1 MYIQDTIA
9 AISTPL
15 GEGGIG
21 IIRVSGPETERI
33 AATIFRRKRN
43 GGLESHRFYY
53 GEVVD
58 PETDDTLDEAL
69 AVIMRAPR
77 SYTRE
82 DLLEIQ
88 CHGGCLVVQR
98 LLDLVLRHGARLAE
112 PGEFTKRA
120 FLNGR
125 IDLIQAEA
133 IIDVIRSKTD
143 AALALAQ
150 HQREGLLSRRV
161 VLVRERLLHALA
173 LVEAHIDFSEDEVGA
188 PPFAEIGR
196 LAGEGRTEIDGLLS
210 GFDEGKVLREGVSVV
225 IAGKPNVGKSSLLN
239 TLLREKRAIVT
250 SVPGTTRDIIEE
262 VVNIGGLPVR
272 MLDTAGVRETTDLVE
287 QEGVRLTLERIPL
300 ADLVLFMVDASRPF
314 DGEDRMI
321 LGALGASRVIVVR
334 NKSDLPPMIEFP
346 AEVAAAYEAVS
357 ISTLTGEGIDRLR
370 DAIRDTFLHGRAVD
384 GREFVALSQARHR
397 DALVKAQEGVDRF
410 LESLAAGA
418 ELEILAWELREAL
431 DAVGQVTG
439 ETTPDEVLDMIFSR
453 FCIGK

>member
-1 MYIQDTIA
+1 MYVQDTIA

-21 IIRVSGPETERI
+21 VVRVSGPGTERI
-33 AATIFRRKRN
+33 VATIFSGKRD

-53 GEVVD
+53 GDIRD
-58 PETDDTLDEAL
+58 PATGDILDEVL
-69 AVIMRAPR
+69 VVIMRAPR

-88 CHGGCLVVQR
+88 CHGGSLVVQR
-98 LLDLVLRHGARLAE
+98 ILDLVLRQGARPAE

-125 IDLIQAEA
+125 IDLVQAEA
-133 IIDVIRSKTD
+133 VIDVIRSKTD
-143 AALALAQ
+143 TALALAQ
-150 HQREGLLSRRV
+150 HQREGLLSQRIAAA
-161 VLVRERLLHALA
+161 RELLLHALA
-173 LVEAHIDFSEDEVGA
+173 LVEAHIDFPEEEVG
-188 PPFAEIGR
+188 PVTTAEIGR
-196 LAGEGRTEIDGLLS
+196 LAGKGRGVIDALLA
-210 GFDEGKVLREGVSVV
+210 GFSEGKVLREGVSVV

-272 MLDTAGVRETTDLVE
+272 MLDTAGVRETSDLVE
-287 QEGVRLTLERIPL
+287 QEGVRLTLDRIPQ
-300 ADLVLFMVDASRPF
+300 ADLVLFMVDAARPF
-314 DGEDRMI
+314 DREDRMI
-321 LGALGASRVIVVR
+321 VDALGASQVIVVK
-334 NKSDLPPMIEFP
+334 NKSDLPAVVEFP
-346 AEVAAAYEAVS
+346 TDIARHEVVA

-370 DAIRDTFLHGRAVD
+370 DAIRDAFLHGRAVD

-397 DALVKAQEGVDRF
+397 DALEKAKGALDRF
-410 LESLAAGA
+410 GGSLVAGA
-418 ELEILAWELREAL
+418 ELELLAWELREAL

-439 ETTPDEVLDMIFSR
+439 ETTPDDVLDVIFSR
-453 FCIGK
+453 FCVGK